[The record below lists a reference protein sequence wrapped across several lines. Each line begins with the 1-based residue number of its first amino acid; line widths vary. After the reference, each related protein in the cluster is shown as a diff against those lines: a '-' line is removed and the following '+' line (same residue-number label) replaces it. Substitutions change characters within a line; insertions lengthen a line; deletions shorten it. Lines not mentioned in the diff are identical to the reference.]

1 MNTEVLLLSNLY
13 DFSTDEVAHGLEQK
27 GISYLRLN
35 REDLSKHRISL
46 DPIGQELTIEGPV
59 GHRVVNE
66 HLRSVFFR
74 QPVFLRNTPS
84 IPLSP
89 EQQLEISQWM
99 AFLRG
104 LSIFENAMWVN
115 SPKATYIAESK
126 PYQLHI
132 ADEVGFAIPRTV
144 ITNSIDEIRS
154 RFPAEVAIKSVDSVL
169 LRDGDQSMFTYTSIL
184 SSQDITMASLRT
196 APVIAQ
202 EVLAPKIDLRVTV
215 VENQVFAVQILKAG
229 RGISGDWRLTD
240 RAHLE
245 YLDWN
250 FSPALAD
257 QCLSLVTRLGLV
269 FGAIDLAVTPDAT
282 YFIEIN
288 PTGEWGWLSSP
299 RRPISAAIVD
309 CLSHGGYI
317 YRASKGRDL

>member
-13 DFSTDEVAHGLEQK
+13 DFSTDEIAHGLEQR
-27 GISYLRLN
+27 GSAYLRLN
-35 REDLSKHRISL
+35 REDLPKHRLSF
-46 DPIGQELTIEGPV
+46 DPIRQELTIEGPI

-66 HLRSVFFR
+66 RLRSVFFR
-74 QPVFLRNTPS
+74 QPVFLRNTPHA
-84 IPLSP
+84 PLSLD
-89 EQQLEISQWM
+89 QQLEISQWM

-104 LSIFENAMWVN
+104 LSAFENALWVN

-126 PYQLHI
+126 PYQLRV
-132 ADEVGFAIPRTV
+132 ATEVGFATPQTV
-144 ITNSIDEIRS
+144 ITNSVDEIRS
-154 RFPAEVAIKSVDSVL
+154 RFPSEVAVKSVDSVL
-169 LRDGDQSMFTYTSIL
+169 LRDGDQSIFAYTSIL
-184 SSQDITMASLRT
+184 ASKDITKASLCT

-215 VENQVFAVQILKAG
+215 VGTQVFAVQILKDG

-245 YLDWN
+245 YLEWDLN
-250 FSPALAD
+250 PTLVN
-257 QCLSLVTRLGLV
+257 QCRSLITRLGLV
-269 FGAIDLAVTPDAT
+269 FGAIDLAVTPDDT

-299 RRPISAAIVD
+299 QHPISAALVD
-309 CLSHGGYI
+309 CLSHGNI
-317 YRASKGRDL
+317 CQ